1 MPLIYIHGV
10 NTRDTDDGYKSKLAA
25 RNELLRHHVLA
36 PLAAKDARLRDMA
49 IVNPYWGGDGV
60 AFRWHLASLPEAN
73 ILEHLGA
80 EVEATPQA
88 DLALASTIHELAGE
102 GSPGRRGTAQ
112 GLENLGAEDGPLAA
126 AARQDLTRFVEAIL
140 LPLLVD
146 EMQLDAEL
154 DPEQEGLLQALL
166 ATAAYDAANSPG
178 VQAEVAAATSD
189 DEVME
194 VLKAAVQSR
203 FAALAEARRQELTG
217 GGTAGALAGAT
228 AAGAQLESL
237 GPGWFDGLTTRVGEL
252 FDRAKD
258 APGRVATLPVADLV
272 RADLHRNISRF
283 LGDVFVYL
291 KERGDAAHPGPIV
304 ATVLDAIRTA
314 PRHRP
319 DEPLIVVT
327 HSMGG
332 NILYDILTCY
342 APELKVDVWI
352 SAAAQ
357 VAQLEEMKL
366 FLVSDK
372 AIAAPAKVKGL
383 KPRLGYWLN
392 VYDPA
397 DPLAFLVA
405 PVFAD
410 VDADVMYRTGAST
423 FKAHG
428 EYFGR
433 ASFYQLMREHI
444 AKALA

>member
-25 RNELLRHHVLA
+25 RNELLRRHVLA
-36 PLAAKDARLRDMA
+36 PLATKDARLRDMV

-80 EVEATPQA
+80 DVEATPQA
-88 DLALASTIHELAGE
+88 DLALASTIAELAGE
-102 GSPGRRGTAQ
+102 SSLGRRGAAR
-112 GLENLGAEDGPLAA
+112 GLENLGVEDGTLAA

-146 EMQLDAEL
+146 EMQLGAGL

-166 ATAAYDAANSPG
+166 ATAAYDAANSPD

-203 FAALAEARRQELTG
+203 FAALADARRQELTG
-217 GGTAGALAGAT
+217 AVAAGAAAG
-228 AAGAQLESL
+228 GAQLEAL
-237 GPGWFDGLTTRVGEL
+237 GPGWFDDLTTRVGEL

-304 ATVLDAIRTA
+304 ATVLNAIRTA

-342 APELKVDVWI
+342 APDLKVDVWI

-372 AIAAPAKVKGL
+372 TIAAPAKVSGL

-423 FKAHG
+423 FKAHS

-433 ASFYQLMREHI
+433 ASFYQLMRDHV

>member
-25 RNELLRHHVLA
+25 RNELLRRHVLA
-36 PLAAKDARLRDMA
+36 PLAAGDARLRDMA

-80 EVEATPQA
+80 GVEATPQA
-88 DLALASTIHELAGE
+88 DLALASTIDELAGE
-102 GSPGRRGTAQ
+102 GSLSRRGAA
-112 GLENLGAEDGPLAA
+112 GELENLGVDDGPLAA

-146 EMQLDAEL
+146 EMQLGAGL

-166 ATAAYDAANSPG
+166 ATAAYDAANSPD

-203 FAALAEARRQELTG
+203 FAALADARRQELTG
-217 GGTAGALAGAT
+217 GEASGAAAG
-228 AAGAQLESL
+228 GAQLEAL
-237 GPGWFDGLTTRVGEL
+237 GPGWFDDLTTRVGEL

-372 AIAAPAKVKGL
+372 TIAAPAKVKGL

-397 DPLAFLVA
+397 DPLAFLAA

-433 ASFYQLMREHI
+433 ASFYQLMRDHI